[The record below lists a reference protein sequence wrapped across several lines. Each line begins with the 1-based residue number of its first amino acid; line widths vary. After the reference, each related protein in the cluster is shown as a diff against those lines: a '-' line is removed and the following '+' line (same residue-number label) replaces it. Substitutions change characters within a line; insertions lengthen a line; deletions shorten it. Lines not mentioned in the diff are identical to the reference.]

1 MKKLKRFLYVFIAL
15 FILFPCITHAATELS
30 AATQN
35 PIVGSYIFVQLE
47 ANYGDELRI
56 GDFHVYVEYDTSY
69 FALEEV
75 IWVRFGAD
83 AGTSRSESGRVYID
97 KDNANWESGPV
108 VQLKLRVLK
117 SGFSEITIGRNGE
130 SYYTNGDVIA
140 QTMASIFINAQ
151 EPNDDTLIGTL
162 YVEGHSMQ
170 PTFSKT
176 NYNYNLTV
184 PSNVTSVNVVAKKG
198 NNKQSLSGNGKVKL
212 NYGPNRVRVVVTAQD
227 KSTSTYE
234 IMITRTDDRTGDTT
248 LKSINVSNTNI
259 VFEKGKNVY
268 EATVSKSIDN
278 VMITGR
284 TTDPNATVIG
294 TGSKKL
300 EIGLNS
306 FELKVQSSGGKEQI
320 YTINITRSNE
330 ELQTVKKSSKLLS
343 LKINNLVLDLSD
355 NKTTFLY
362 GIGKEFSELSID
374 AVTESAT
381 AIKEIIGNEK
391 LQPGFNLL
399 TIKVTEKIDEEN
411 QDITEYK
418 VIVYKNPMT
427 ANVTKDLNYADTTT
441 DLVYNTTSTT
451 SNIIPE
457 SLVSGLKT
465 NNTKLYY
472 NIVNMSNG
480 LLYQFII
487 KENLPDTEI
496 DASIIRVNETPLTY
510 KVNLP
515 KGTEVTAY
523 VEDSYSN
530 DTDVKIYSY
539 DKDYEYTLVTAGVKV
554 QNGYITFTT
563 NGQSNYI
570 ITTSNLIEE
579 QSEFDKLLKKYGGI
593 IIGVIVAIIAIIA
606 ISVIIS
612 KKNKE
617 KETNEPLY

>member
-1 MKKLKRFLYVFIAL
+1 MKRIKRYIYLFIAL
-15 FILFPCITHAATELS
+15 FILFPCITNAATELS

-35 PIVGSYIFVQLE
+35 PVVGTSVFVQLE
-47 ANYGDELRI
+47 LNYGDQLKI
-56 GDFHVYVEYDTSY
+56 GEFHVYIDYDPTY
-69 FALEEV
+69 FSLENV
-75 IWVRFGAD
+75 IWTKFGED
-83 AGTSRSESGRVYID
+83 KGTSRSESGRVYID
-97 KDNANWESGPV
+97 KENANWSSGPV
-108 VQLKLRVLK
+108 VQLQLRVLK
-117 SGFSEITIGRNGE
+117 AGFSEITIERNGE

-140 QTMASIFINAQ
+140 QTMSTIFINAQ
-151 EPNDDTLIGTL
+151 EPNADTIIGTL
-162 YVEGHSMQ
+162 YVEGYDMQ

-176 NYNYNLTV
+176 NYIYNLTV
-184 PSNVTSVNVVAKKG
+184 PSDVTSVNVIAKKG
-198 NNKQSLSGNGKVKL
+198 NSKQSITGGGKVML

-234 IMITRTDDRTGDTT
+234 ITITRTDDRTGDVS
-248 LKSINVSNTNI
+248 LKSLNVSNTSI
-259 VFEKGKNVY
+259 KFEEGKNVY
-268 EATVSKSIDN
+268 EATVSRSIEN

-284 TTDPNATVIG
+284 TTDPNATLIG
-294 TGSKKL
+294 TGSKNL

-306 FELKVQSSGGKEQI
+306 FDLKVQSSGGKEQI

-381 AIKEIIGNEK
+381 ATKEIIGNEK
-391 LQPGFNLL
+391 LKPGFNVI
-399 TIKVTEKIDEEN
+399 TIKVTEKLDEEN
-411 QDITEYK
+411 SETTEYK
-418 VIVYKNPMT
+418 IIVYKNP
-427 ANVTKDLNYADTTT
+427 ANATVIKDLNNANGQT
-441 DLVYNTTSTT
+441 DVVYSTTSTN
-451 SNIIPE
+451 SNVIPE
-457 SLVSGLKT
+457 TLVTELKN

-480 LLYQFII
+480 LLYQFVL
-487 KENLPDTEI
+487 KENLPDTQLDVGI
-496 DASIIRVNETPLTY
+496 TKLNETPLTY
-510 KVNLP
+510 QVNLP
-515 KGTEVTAY
+515 AGTEITAY

-539 DKDYEYTLVTAGVKV
+539 NKDYEYTLVTAGVKV

-563 NGQSNYI
+563 NGQNNYI

-579 QSEFDKLLKKYGGI
+579 QSQFDKLLKKYMGI
-593 IIGVIVAIIAIIA
+593 IIGVIVVLIAIIV
-606 ISVIIS
+606 ISVIIN